1 MNFLKSR
8 YLMVGLALALAVGVA
23 GAAYTINA
31 KAAMLVP
38 EGTALHVRLDQGLST
53 KQMNSGDGFTATV
66 SQPVRVDG
74 RVVIPQGSQVN
85 SVVMNAKESG
95 RLSGRA
101 QLGLALE
108 SVQVG
113 DETYNIATNTITRIS
128 SGHKKRNIALIG
140 GGGAGGA
147 IIGAI
152 AGGGK
157 GALIGGPI
165 GAGAGLGVAALTGK
179 KNVRLSAETPLTFR
193 LAEPVSI
200 EPVKVQPEG

>member
-1 MNFLKSR
+1 MRFPSSR
-8 YLMVGLALALAVGVA
+8 YLMVGLALVLAVGVA
-23 GAAYTINA
+23 GAAYTMTA

-38 EGTALHVRLDQGLST
+38 EGTALHVRLDQGLAT
-53 KQMNSGDGFTATV
+53 NQLRSGDGFTATV

-74 RVVIPQGSQVN
+74 KVVIPQGSQVN
-85 SVVMNAKESG
+85 GVVVHTKESG

-113 DETYNIATNTITRIS
+113 DDTYNIATNTITRVS
-128 SGHKKRNIALIG
+128 GGHKKRNIAFIG

-152 AGGGK
+152 AAGGK

-179 KNVRLSAETPLTFR
+179 KNVRLSAETPMTFH
-193 LAEPVSI
+193 LVEPVNI
-200 EPVKVQPEG
+200 EPVNVEPKG

>member
-8 YLMVGLALALAVGVA
+8 YLMVGLAVALAAAVA

-31 KAAMLVP
+31 KAALLVP
-38 EGTALHVRLDQGLST
+38 EGTALHVRLDHGIST

-74 RVVIPQGSQVN
+74 KVVIPQGSQVN
-85 SVVMNAKESG
+85 GVVVNAKESG

-113 DETYNIATNTITRIS
+113 DETYNISTNTISRVS
-128 SGHKKRNIALIG
+128 GGHKKRNVAFIG

-152 AGGGK
+152 AAGGK

-179 KNVRLSAETPLTFR
+179 KNVGLSAETPLTFR
-193 LAEPVSI
+193 LAEPVNI
-200 EPVKVQPEG
+200 EPVNVEPKG

>member
-8 YLMVGLALALAVGVA
+8 YLMVGLAVALAAAIA

-38 EGTALHVRLDQGLST
+38 EGTALHVRLDHGIST
-53 KQMNSGDGFTATV
+53 KQMNAGDGFTATV

-74 RVVIPQGSQVN
+74 KVVIPQGSQVN
-85 SVVMNAKESG
+85 GVVVNAKESG

-113 DETYNIATNTITRIS
+113 DETYNISTNTISRVS
-128 SGHKKRNIALIG
+128 GGHKKRNIAWIG

-157 GALIGGPI
+157 GAAIGAIIGG
-165 GAGAGLGVAALTGK
+165 GAATGGVMTQRGQDI
-179 KNVRLSAETPLTFR
+179 RLESGQQLR
-193 LAEPVSI
+193 I
-200 EPVKVQPEG
+200 RMNK

>member
-8 YLMVGLALALAVGVA
+8 YLMVGLAVALAAAVA

-38 EGTALHVRLDQGLST
+38 EGTALHVRLDHGIST

-74 RVVIPQGSQVN
+74 KVVIPQGSQVN
-85 SVVMNAKESG
+85 GVVVNAKESG

-113 DETYNIATNTITRIS
+113 DETYNISTNTISRVS
-128 SGHKKRNIALIG
+128 GGHKKRNIAFIG

-179 KNVRLSAETPLTFR
+179 KNVGLSAETRLTFR

-200 EPVKVQPEG
+200 EPANVEPKD